1 MIKKAVMEVLPD
13 VWPMLIII
21 LVIICSLRIT
31 YLITKHKKFLL
42 HRELIYL
49 ISIIY
54 LLCLFHVVTFQ
65 DVNYGAS
72 NFVPFKEI
80 FRYSFGSPKFIRNV
94 IGNIMLFIPFGFL
107 SSYLLKNR
115 KFSVV
120 TILTLIASL
129 TIETVQY
136 YIGRVFDID
145 DIILNLV
152 GGIVGFLIYV
162 GLDAIRNKQV
172 DIVINTP
179 TKGND
184 STRDGFKIR
193 RTATEFSTE
202 VMTSL
207 DTLKAL
213 VEVKKKEIKDAG
225 LEVYNIAE

>member
-1 MIKKAVMEVLPD
+1 MIKKTFMEVLPD

-31 YLITKHKKFLL
+31 YIITKHKRFLL

-49 ISIIY
+49 ISIMY

-65 DVNYGAS
+65 DVNYGTS

-80 FRYSFGSPKFIRNV
+80 FRYSIGSHRFISNV
-94 IGNIMLFIPFGFL
+94 LGNIMLFIPFGFL

-115 KFSVV
+115 KFSIA
-120 TILTLIASL
+120 TILTVIASL

-152 GGIVGFLIYV
+152 GGIIGFLVFI
-162 GLDAIRNKQV
+162 GLDAIRNKV
-172 DIVINTP
+172 KLFKNDTVLDIIIIVI
-179 TKGND
+179 
-184 STRDGFKIR
+184 
-193 RTATEFSTE
+193 
-202 VMTSL
+202 
-207 DTLKAL
+207 L
-213 VEVKKKEIKDAG
+213 VIVI
-225 LEVYNIAE
+225 LYSFNINIFGMIGG